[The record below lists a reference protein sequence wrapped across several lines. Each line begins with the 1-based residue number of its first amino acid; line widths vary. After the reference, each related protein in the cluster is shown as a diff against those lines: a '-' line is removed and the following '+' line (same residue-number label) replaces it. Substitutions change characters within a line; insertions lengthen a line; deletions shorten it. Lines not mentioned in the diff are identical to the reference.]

1 VRHVDYLADR
11 IGIEHVGLG
20 SDFDGCTVPKELG
33 DAAGLPKL
41 VQALRDHG
49 FSEEDVRRIAS
60 ENWINLLERTWGG

>member
-1 VRHVDYLADR
+1 
-11 IGIEHVGLG
+11 
-20 SDFDGCTVPKELG
+20 G